1 MADTVPAAVSAK
13 IAELKEAVAPA
24 AEVLPP
30 RSPHSP
36 AQRTHSCAR
45 ASRWHRVARS
55 RAGRARRALGTGES
69 AITDAH
75 DPPPLRQPVPETPPA
90 AKEADAEAKVEEAA
104 AAAEG
109 AKDEPGL
116 KDKLMK
122 AKALAEEQLQEAKG
136 TVDKIKGL
144 FGK

>member
-1 MADTVPAAVSAK
+1 
-13 IAELKEAVAPA
+13 
-24 AEVLPP
+24 
-30 RSPHSP
+30 
-36 AQRTHSCAR
+36 
-45 ASRWHRVARS
+45 
-55 RAGRARRALGTGES
+55 
-69 AITDAH
+69 
-75 DPPPLRQPVPETPPA
+75 VPETPPA